1 MWFWNGTSVLQN
13 AVLNAIAT
21 CRTCKAFWSF
31 EGIGSD
37 LRAKRCSML
46 IQVGL
51 SMVALF
57 LQAWNHSIFSVLC
70 INISCNIHYIIDINM
85 YIYMYVCVCVYIYMY
100 VYICIYVYIYMC
112 VYIYIYVCAVF
123 SILVST
129 DVTKLFRQRFR
140 KPCADENVASAN
152 SCLHIP
158 LPRASALVILGD
170 LLPRPR
176 CGGCFLI

>member
-1 MWFWNGTSVLQN
+1 
-13 AVLNAIAT
+13 
-21 CRTCKAFWSF
+21 
-31 EGIGSD
+31 
-37 LRAKRCSML
+37 
-46 IQVGL
+46 
-51 SMVALF
+51 
-57 LQAWNHSIFSVLC
+57 
-70 INISCNIHYIIDINM
+70 
-85 YIYMYVCVCVYIYMY
+85 MYVYVYIYMY
-100 VYICIYVYIYMC
+100 VYICIYVYIY
-112 VYIYIYVCAVF
+112 VYIYICVCAVF

-176 CGGCFLI
+176 CGECFSILLWEYYCVFL

>member
-1 MWFWNGTSVLQN
+1 MYVY
-13 AVLNAIAT
+13 V
-21 CRTCKAFWSF
+21 
-31 EGIGSD
+31 
-37 LRAKRCSML
+37 
-46 IQVGL
+46 
-51 SMVALF
+51 
-57 LQAWNHSIFSVLC
+57 
-70 INISCNIHYIIDINM
+70 YIYICM
-85 YIYMYVCVCVYIYMY
+85 YIYVYMYIYIYVCVYI
-100 VYICIYVYIYMC
+100 C
-112 VYIYIYVCAVF
+112 VCVCAVF